1 MPKSLFL
8 HVAMITNNHPIF
20 ILSLILLLNPI
31 HAASNKALV
40 LSCGGSPN
48 SVKDPDGRTWDP
60 DAKYL
65 AIGSNSTAV
74 KAESQDPSLP
84 SDIPYMNAR
93 IFQSE
98 TTYQFPLQNSTSRT
112 LLRLHFYPSS
122 SYPNLNISNSYF
134 SVIAGGFTLLSN
146 FSAFLAAEALSQA
159 YFIKEY
165 YLPPSEFPTVNVTFK
180 PSDQSFA
187 FVNGIEVISTP
198 PLFDEDPAL
207 AGTSGN
213 DFDTAVKIPI
223 QTSSMEAMYRLN
235 VGGQYIAP
243 LNDSGG
249 LMRSWYD
256 DSLYIYGAG
265 QGVEWRAN
273 KTVGYKS
280 MPDYIAPIDVYTTYR
295 SMGAFVDVNKN
306 SNLTWIFQVDPG
318 FMYLLRFHWCD
329 SEMTKPNQ
337 RVFDVFINNKTAA
350 SEVDLYAWTQSTAT
364 PTKRDYVVRMNNETN
379 LWVALHPT
387 DITKPEFADV
397 LLNGLEIFK
406 LSDNAKLN
414 LAGPNP
420 TLSDMMKKYQEAHM
434 APKAFGSQDGDTNK
448 TSFTTLVTGAA
459 SGAAVIGVAAAI
471 FLFTYSRQRRN
482 QKGGDAVSTWLPI
495 SWNSNTNSSATQS
508 TQSGSGTS
516 ISSDAACNCRYF
528 NLAEIKTATKN
539 FDESNVIGVGGFG
552 KVYKGV
558 IDGHTKVAI
567 KRSNP
572 SSEQGVNEFQTEIEM
587 LSRLRHRHLVSLIG
601 FCEDNGEMILVYD
614 YMGNGTL
621 REHLYKGNKIILSW
635 KQRLEIC
642 IGAARGLHY
651 LHTGAK
657 YTIIHRDVKTTNIL
671 VDDKWVAKVSDFG
684 LSKTG
689 PNMNQGHVSTVVKG
703 SFGYLDPEYFRRQQL
718 TEKSDVYSFGV
729 VLFEVLCARPALNP
743 SLPKEQV
750 SLADW
755 AMRCARNN
763 TIDEII
769 DPQLKGKVSAECLKK
784 FTDTAEKCL
793 ADHGVDRPSM
803 GDVLWNLEFALQLHE
818 NPDDKR
824 SGSIKT
830 GSVDLESIDQEKIDH
845 DSLMAMHRSTLS
857 LTDDGQDIINV
868 NDDDDDDKK
877 QAKEDDNADDVF
889 SQIVNPKGR

>member
-1 MPKSLFL
+1 
-8 HVAMITNNHPIF
+8 MITNNHPIL
-20 ILSLILLLNPI
+20 IPISLIILLLNPI
-31 HAASNKALV
+31 HAAPLV

-48 SVKDPDGRTWDP
+48 SVQDPDGRTWDP

-65 AIGSNSTAV
+65 AVAANSTAV
-74 KAESQDPSLP
+74 KAEAQDPSLP

-93 IFQSE
+93 VFQSE

-122 SYPNLNISNSYF
+122 SYPNLNISTSYF
-134 SVIAGGFTLLSN
+134 SVVAGVGVTLLNN

-165 YLPPSEFPTVNVTFK
+165 YLPPSEFPTLNVTFK
-180 PSDQSFA
+180 PADQSFA

-198 PLFDEDPAL
+198 PLFDEDPTL
-207 AGTSGN
+207 AGSTSGN

-223 QTSSMEAMYRLN
+223 EKSSMEAMYR
-235 VGGQYIAP
+235 

-265 QGVEWRAN
+265 SGVEWRAN
-273 KTVGYKS
+273 TTIGYKS
-280 MPDYIAPIDVYTTYR
+280 LPDYMAPLDVYTTYR
-295 SMGAFVDVNKN
+295 SMGAFIDINKN

-329 SEMTKPNQ
+329 AEMTKPNQ
-337 RVFDVFINNKTAA
+337 RVFDVFVNNKTAV

-364 PTKRDYVVRMNNETN
+364 PTKRDYVVRMTN
-379 LWVALHPT
+379 GTDLWVALHPT
-387 DITKPEFADV
+387 DKTKAEFADV

-406 LSDNAKLN
+406 LSDNAKSN

-434 APKAFGSQDGDTNK
+434 APKAFGSPGGDPNG
-448 TSFTTLVTGAA
+448 TSFTGLITGAA
-459 SGAAVIGVAAAI
+459 GGAAVIGVAAAI

-482 QKGGDAVSTWLPI
+482 PKGGDALSTWLPI
-495 SWNSNTNSSATQS
+495 SWNSSSNSSATQS
-508 TQSGSGTS
+508 TQGGSGTS

-558 IDGHTKVAI
+558 IDGNTKVAV

-621 REHLYKGNKIILSW
+621 REHLYKGNKVILSW

-689 PNMNQGHVSTVVKG
+689 PNMNKGHVSTVVKG

-729 VLFEVLCARPALNP
+729 VLFEVLCTRPALNP

-763 TIDEII
+763 TMDEII

-818 NPDDKR
+818 NPEDKR
-824 SGSIKT
+824 SGSGKT

-845 DSLMAMHRSTLS
+845 SSLIAMHRSTLS
-857 LTDDGQDIINV
+857 LTDDDHDIT
-868 NDDDDDDKK
+868 NDNHNTND
-877 QAKEDDNADDVF
+877 AKEEDDADDIF